1 MGTNMSYKEEY
12 LEENGHHF
20 NKKLFEYAVQR
31 MVDRNGNKI
40 AMMTK
45 EQVSEAL
52 RLNNVALKN
61 DVGYDAAYVM
71 HMAKAD
77 YYGSSIV
84 DDIHLAKFVK
94 DYLDDPDGNP
104 CRAFDEFWIN
114 LTAKGEHIY
123 WEDFL

>member
-1 MGTNMSYKEEY
+1 MSYKEEY
-12 LEENGHHF
+12 IEENGHHF
-20 NKKLFEYAVQR
+20 NKKLFEYAVKQ
-31 MVDRNGNKI
+31 MIDRNGNRMNVI
-40 AMMTK
+40 PK
-45 EQVSEAL
+45 EQVAEFL
-52 RLNNVALKN
+52 RQNGVTISH

-77 YYGSSIV
+77 YFGSSIT

-104 CRAFDEFWIN
+104 CRAFDEYWIN
-114 LTAKGEHIY
+114 LTAKGKHIY